1 MSLSMNLPETPYI
14 LAGALA
20 VAVSAYIYLS
30 SRTNEAKAK
39 QAGARLPP
47 GPERLPLVGN
57 LFNFPKDRWLETFT
71 SWGKQ
76 YGDVVYINLVG
87 TPMIV
92 LNSLEAAEDLAI
104 KRAST
109 FSGRPYTRMVLD
121 LMGAGFSLIF
131 TQLSREF
138 NEQRKLFRL
147 SLGPQVVGG
156 YDNLIQ
162 QTVESFI
169 GEIRDVGDDPHPR
182 ISRTIST
189 IITIITYGEEFYRK
203 HGEELVQLN
212 VENTHLLAWA
222 FTKFWAV
229 DVIPF
234 LRYIPEWFPGASFKR
249 LAKIGGDQTSRI
261 RYWAFGAIKDAVAK
275 GTADES
281 LVSKNLNDAVFAE
294 PTIRDATA
302 IMYSAG
308 VDTTTTSIINMF
320 YNLVLHPEWQ
330 VKLQKEL
337 DEVVGRGNLPTAQE
351 IPKLKLFN
359 AAWKEALRLHPPG
372 SLGICIFST

>member
-1 MSLSMNLPETPYI
+1 
-14 LAGALA
+14 
-20 VAVSAYIYLS
+20 
-30 SRTNEAKAK
+30 
-39 QAGARLPP
+39 
-47 GPERLPLVGN
+47 
-57 LFNFPKDRWLETFT
+57 
-71 SWGKQ
+71 
-76 YGDVVYINLVG
+76 
-87 TPMIV
+87 
-92 LNSLEAAEDLAI
+92 
-104 KRAST
+104 
-109 FSGRPYTRMVLD
+109 
-121 LMGAGFSLIF
+121 
-131 TQLSREF
+131 
-138 NEQRKLFRL
+138 
-147 SLGPQVVGG
+147 
-156 YDNLIQ
+156 
-162 QTVESFI
+162 
-169 GEIRDVGDDPHPR
+169 
-182 ISRTIST
+182 
-189 IITIITYGEEFYRK
+189 
-203 HGEELVQLN
+203 LN

-229 DVIPF
+229 DVVPF
-234 LRYIPEWFPGASFKR
+234 LRYIPESFPGASFKR

-281 LVSKNLNDAVFAE
+281 LVAKNLNDAVFAE

-359 AAWKEALRLHPPG
+359 AAWKESLRLHPPG
-372 SLGICIFST
+372 PLGIPHVNTEADVYKGLYIPKGSIIHCNIGWMQRDPRIWGEDGDQFNPNRFLPEFNPNSQSLPDVSTTPFGFGRRLCPGRFLAERVARQVVASVLSMYTLVPVEGSPVTTTMLFDDSVIRRPTGFKCHFKPRVD